1 MQISNSPD
9 AKDCETHD
17 LMTFSLHTLSLE
29 SIPMDRIRWDDPTFS
44 LRVERPDTP
53 ADLRASLERVGMLH
67 PPLVRA
73 TGTGEFQIVCGF
85 ARLHLWRAMGQSNVR
100 VAIAPESVSPTDL
113 LRIAIEENRTSRG
126 LNPAEE
132 ALALEKLAG
141 HLPRATLVSEILPQL
156 GRKPAEVI
164 LDRLLGWRRLPEA
177 VWQALAR
184 GEIAESALDHLK
196 PFAPDDQVTAIRCG
210 AALRLSSGAT
220 RDFCRQAF
228 DVTQRDRVTLDH
240 LTRELGWDPAV
251 EPDPAELPAL
261 RTRFLDALRRR
272 RWPVL
277 TRLEATYAERYR
289 ALQLPG
295 TIRLR
300 PPKDFEGSDWRLE
313 AAFTDPADLRQ
324 AVELLCNRLDTR
336 AEEVR
341 GLFDL
346 PVEKPG
352 G

>member
-1 MQISNSPD
+1 
-9 AKDCETHD
+9 
-17 LMTFSLHTLSLE
+17 MTFFPHACPTE
-29 SIPMDRIRWDDPTFS
+29 SIAMDRIRLDDATFA
-44 LRVERPDTP
+44 LRVERPDEA
-53 ADLRASLERVGMLH
+53 ADLRASLERVGLLH

-73 TGTGEFQIVCGF
+73 TSQGDFQIVCGF
-85 ARLHLWRAMGQSNVR
+85 ARLRVWRAMGQPNVLVR
-100 VAIAPESVSPTDL
+100 IAPETASPADL
-113 LRIAIEENRTSRG
+113 LRVSIEENRASRG

-132 ALALEKLAG
+132 ALALDKLSV
-141 HLPRATLVSEILPQL
+141 HLPRKVLVTEVLPQL

-164 LDRLLGWRRLPEA
+164 LDRLLGWRRLPDA
-177 VWQALAR
+177 VWRALAL

-196 PFAPDDQVTAIRCG
+196 PFSPDDQVMAIRCV

-228 DVTQRDRVTLDH
+228 DVTQRDGVTLDQ
-240 LTRELGWDPAV
+240 LTRELGLNLEV
-251 EPDPAELPAL
+251 EPELSDLPTL

-277 TRLEATYAERYR
+277 TRLEATYAEQHR

-313 AAFTDPADLRQ
+313 ATLTSPTDLRQ
-324 AVELLCNRLDTR
+324 AIELLLNRLDTR
-336 AEEVR
+336 TEEVQ

-352 G
+352 GGDHS

>member
-1 MQISNSPD
+1 
-9 AKDCETHD
+9 
-17 LMTFSLHTLSLE
+17 MTFIPHAFPLE
-29 SIPMDRIRWDDPTFS
+29 TIPMDRIRWDDTLFA
-44 LRVERPDTP
+44 LRVERPDDP

-73 TGTGEFQIVCGF
+73 IGQGDFQIVCGF
-85 ARLHLWRAMGQSNVR
+85 ARLWVWRAMGQPDVR
-100 VAIAPESVSPTDL
+100 VAIASEAVSPADL

-132 ALALEKLAG
+132 ALALEKLSAY
-141 HLPRATLVSEILPQL
+141 LPRETLVGEVLPQL

-177 VWQALAR
+177 VWRALAR

-196 PFAPDDQVTAIRCG
+196 PFAPDDQATAIRCG

-228 DVTQRDRVTLDH
+228 DVTQRDGVTLDQ

-251 EPDPAELPAL
+251 EPDPADLPAL

-277 TRLEATYAERYR
+277 TRLEATYADRHR

-313 AAFTDPADLRQ
+313 ASFANPTDLRQ
-324 AVELLCNRLDTR
+324 AIELLLNRLDTR
-336 AEEVR
+336 NPEIQ

-346 PVEKPG
+346 PVEKPMEDG
-352 G
+352 RIPVERNRNRI